1 MKSVYAKL
9 YMYLL
14 YIFLYLPILVL
25 IVFSFNA
32 SKSRA
37 NWTGF
42 TFDWYIRLFNNE
54 DILRSLVNTVIIA
67 VAASVLATVLGTVA
81 ALGIHSMKKTPRSL
95 IMGATYIPVINPEI
109 ILGISLMLLFK
120 FFVDYFGF
128 KFGFVSLILAH
139 ISFDVPYVIYNVLP
153 KLRTMNPNLVEAAC
167 DLGCN
172 QRMAFFKVVIP
183 EIMPGIFSGF
193 LMALTYS
200 VDDFVVSYF
209 TSGVGVQTLSITIE
223 SMTRLKISPE
233 INALSAIIFVVISA
247 ILITK
252 NIIENRRLRHE
263 RNLVRLAMSKEASG

>member
-1 MKSVYAKL
+1 MKSLSSKI

-25 IVFSFNA
+25 IVFSFNQ

-42 TFDWYIRLFNNE
+42 TLDWYVALFRDE
-54 DILRSLVNTVIIA
+54 RILTSLLNTVIVA
-67 VAASVLATVLGTVA
+67 VCASVLATVLGTMA
-81 ALGIHSMKKTPRSL
+81 ALGIHSMKKTGKAL
-95 IMGATYIPVINPEI
+95 FMGATYIPVINPEI
-109 ILGISLMLLFK
+109 IMGISLMILFR
-120 FFVDYFGF
+120 FFVTHFHFQFGF
-128 KFGFVSLILAH
+128 ATLILAH

-153 KLRTMNPNLVEAAC
+153 KLRAMNPNLVEAAQ

-172 QRMAFFKVVIP
+172 PRQAFFKAVIP

-209 TSGVGVQTLSITIE
+209 TSGTNVETLAVTIE
-223 SMTRLKISPE
+223 SMTRVKVSPK
-233 INALSAIIFVVISA
+233 INALSAIIFVVIAA
-247 ILITK
+247 IMIVR
-252 NIIENRRLRHE
+252 NVIENRRLR
-263 RNLVRLAMSKEASG
+263 RDLALSRAARS